1 MIDNYIKLIEYS
13 SLKKKFDDFFN
24 KSFFS
29 YQLKY
34 ESSHDKLMENPL
46 LQGFKPDK
54 GAQIMKKK
62 AKRILLLKRNE
73 EVNLYQTEQIHLPNV
88 NKSSTPQKRKL
99 FSILRVK
106 ERDIRKSMDIDH
118 LDYKSVKENSIGVSV
133 SKDSKEYNDTFTLSN
148 NKAGSMRKIKLVS
161 RGINTDNDNNDY
173 NNDYNDYIKTCD
185 NDYNDGDNINYCLTN
200 NDDKIY
206 EFDTRNTNTTN
217 TQLNTQSPVKY
228 QTITPI
234 KDIKSITPIK
244 PIKAIKAIEAQT
256 KYKPVIKVAKKDK
269 QELSNKLD
277 SMYGILTDLNEL
289 NTRVNS
295 FERVRK
301 SSSIYKL

>member
-1 MIDNYIKLIEYS
+1 
-13 SLKKKFDDFFN
+13 
-24 KSFFS
+24 
-29 YQLKY
+29 
-34 ESSHDKLMENPL
+34 MENPL